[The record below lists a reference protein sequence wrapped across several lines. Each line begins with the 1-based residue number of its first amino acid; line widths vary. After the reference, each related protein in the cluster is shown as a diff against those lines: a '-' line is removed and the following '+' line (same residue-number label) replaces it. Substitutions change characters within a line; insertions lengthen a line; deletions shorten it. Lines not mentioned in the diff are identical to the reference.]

1 MKKVYLFLLALVC
14 TMASWA
20 SAPTTDWIDYTQ
32 TFHSG
37 TWTNAAGGGNAISG
51 YLRKVVSTTPEGYFP
66 VTIEVTT
73 AENYLGYA
81 TLSESGSQTDP
92 KYKRPWFKAGRAF
105 SISVPQGVKIVAYEM
120 QTKTS
125 NGNSGSAFKY
135 TAADGTMATSPNQNG
150 TLQKITVENLDVNSF
165 MIDMSEYT
173 ASNGVLL
180 FNLRLKLQYERVNV
194 TINAHEGDNSE
205 TAFSGTVSVFT
216 GENINIAEAL
226 PASVLVRYTDKFVD
240 VTTEGQV
247 IDVSYTDAIPFATSF
262 DGLDNKW
269 VSFFTK
275 QGRMHVYDAASQA
288 SNGKYPS
295 IDKATF
301 TNLTDNK
308 FWGFICTNPLVS
320 SVVKIVNKGAGET
333 KGTLYMTTNNAERD
347 SNDPLLLAA
356 ERGSNITDEWVIEK
370 GQTDQTTGTQ
380 YYLIKANGYS
390 KYINNFQGAGFM
402 TTWKDGSGDLGSN
415 IKFTSELDTY
425 ETLKERALN
434 APKGAVHSLNDFAR
448 QAVTNNSDNTVA
460 GYKKVID
467 DINDVDTDA
476 GFIQF
481 KDGGYYYLQNYTPA
495 GTGKKTFVLGSDNG
509 TAARTYEVT
518 SGAATAANAMDYTNL
533 NAIWKIAE
541 DVDAPP
547 YEAGSDNIGVSK
559 TIGRYVTHV
568 NSANKLYEVT
578 RSAISSIP
586 LNATGS
592 SFYFVNLGAG
602 QHFIKNEQYNG
613 SGQQAKAMPIKCDES
628 GNLSRDGHGNAH
640 YKNTRETWYGIP
652 VTSIKVTISDAGYA
666 TLHLPFGVNLPT
678 GTDLKAYVVSAV
690 SATEAT
696 MTEVNCIPANKGVI
710 LMGTANT
717 PYTLPINDAAAW
729 DESVTNLLEGSNMH
743 KTLSAPA
750 YVLSQPAGKEVG
762 LYKAAM
768 TAGSWLNNDNK
779 AYLPASVV
787 PNEAKGLSFV
797 FDTETGI
804 KGIDA
809 AKAAN
814 TIYDLSGRRV
824 KAATKGIFIING
836 KKVIK

>member
-1 MKKVYLFLLALVC
+1 MKNFYLFLLALVC

-20 SAPTTDWIDYTQ
+20 APTTTDWIDYTQ
-32 TFHSG
+32 TFHNG
-37 TWTNAAGGGNAISG
+37 TWTNASGGGNAISG

-81 TLSESGSQTDP
+81 TQAESGSNV
-92 KYKRPWFKAGRAF
+92 KYKRPWFKAGKAF

-125 NGNSGSAFKY
+125 NGAAGSTFKY
-135 TAADGTMATSPNQNG
+135 TAADGTMVTSPAQSG
-150 TLQKITVENLDVNSF
+150 TLQKITVENLDANSF
-165 MIDMSEYT
+165 MIDMSGYT

-180 FNLRLKLQYERVNV
+180 FTLRLKLQYERVNV
-194 TINAHEGDNSE
+194 TINAHEGNNSE
-205 TAFSGTVSVFT
+205 TAFSGTVSMFT
-216 GENINIAEAL
+216 GEQINIAEAL
-226 PASVLVRYTDKFVD
+226 PASVLVRYTDKIVD
-240 VTTEGQV
+240 VTTEGQT
-247 IDVSYTDAIPFATSF
+247 IDVSYTDAIPFATSYKALN
-262 DGLDNKW
+262 DGDKW

-275 QGRMHVYDAASQA
+275 QGRMHVYDDKCMDGATK
-288 SNGKYPS
+288 KYPS

-308 FWGFICTNPLVS
+308 FWGFICENPLQS

-333 KGTLYMTTNNAERD
+333 KGTLYMTTNNAANT

-356 ERGSNITDEWVIEK
+356 ERGSNITNEWVIEK

-380 YYLIKANGYS
+380 YYVIKANGYS
-390 KYINNFQGAGFM
+390 KYINNYQGAGFM
-402 TTWKDGSGDLGSN
+402 TTWKDGYSDGGSN

-425 ETLKERALN
+425 VTLKERALN

-448 QAVTNNSDNTVA
+448 QVITNNSDNTVA

-481 KDGGYYYLQNYTPA
+481 TDGGYYYLQNYTPA
-495 GTGKKTFVLGSDNG
+495 GADKTFMLGSDNG

-533 NAIWKIAE
+533 NAIWKITE

-547 YEAGSDNIGVSK
+547 YEVGSDNIGVSK

-568 NSANKLYEVT
+568 NSANKLYEIT

-613 SGQQAKAMPIKCDES
+613 SGQQAKAMPIKCDDN
-628 GNLSRDGHGNAH
+628 GNLSRGGNGNAH

-652 VTSIKVTISDAGYA
+652 VTSIKVTIGATGYA
-666 TLHLPFGVNLPT
+666 TLHLPFGVNLPEQS
-678 GTDLKAYVVSAV
+678 DLKAYVVSGV

-696 MTEVNCIPANKGVI
+696 MNEVNCIPADQGVI
-710 LMGTANT
+710 LAGSANT
-717 PYTLPINDAAAW
+717 PYTLTINDAAAW
-729 DESVTNLLEGSNMH
+729 DEGVINLLEGSNMH
-743 KTLSAPA
+743 ENISAPA

-768 TAGSWLNNDNK
+768 TDGSWLNNDNK
-779 AYLPASVV
+779 AYLPASEV

-797 FDTETGI
+797 FDTETSI

-809 AKAAN
+809 AKADN
-814 TIYDLSGRRV
+814 SIYDLSGRRV
-824 KAATKGIFIING
+824 KNAQKGIFIVNG